1 MAKTNPPP
9 ISIKQAV
16 HKLQLSLLE
25 GIRHESQLTAA
36 SSLISRNDY
45 QDVVTERTIANLCG
59 YPLCNNPLPSDRPR
73 KGRYRISL
81 KEHKVYDL
89 HETYLYCCTSCV
101 VNSRVY
107 AESLQP
113 ERPLVSNS
121 GKINEILKL
130 FGDLGSKDLGKN
142 GDLGFGDLKIEEKL
156 DVKMGQMSLDDWIGP
171 SNAIEGY
178 VPVIDRSFKKPSSS
192 KKPGIVFKPKSP
204 KAKTD
209 KGKPLN
215 HVDFTSTIIM
225 GDQSGFPECS
235 SDPNLK
241 EYIAKLEGLE
251 ADQFINVQVPSIPV
265 DSGSELSSSKK
276 PSSLKKRGNVSKP
289 KSPKAKEDKGKSVKP
304 VDFTSTIIM
313 GNQSSFPECSSDP
326 KLKKYITK
334 LEELE
339 AGQSINL
346 QVPSIPLDSGS
357 ELSSLVGEPQFG
369 IPVMPYDAAE
379 GVSNRDA
386 KELKKEV
393 FSEKVA
399 EQNEA
404 SLKSSLKSSGVRK
417 LDRSVTWADQKS
429 SGTSKLIEVREM
441 SEIPGNADLT
451 DEEDDDG
458 SMFLRSAQACARAL
472 NQASEAVVSGEADVA
487 DAVSEAGI
495 IILPQSHND
504 DDEEED
510 DEDNDDEDSQTE
522 GTMDD
527 DTLEEDLV
535 PLKWPKKPGVFNS
548 EVFNAEDSWYEP
560 PPEGF
565 SVNLSSFA
573 TMYMALFGWITS
585 SSLAYIYGQE
595 DQSHEDFVFANGREY
610 PGKIVLSDGRSSEI
624 KVTLAGCLSRAL
636 PKVAADLRLKTPTF
650 VIEKELGQLLNTMSF
665 LDSIPAFKLKQWHVI
680 VLLFVDALSVCRIPG
695 IAPHM
700 TGGRILLQMV
710 LEGGQVSGE
719 EYEIMKDLLI
729 PLGRVPQFSAQSGA

>member
-192 KKPGIVFKPKSP
+192 KKPGI
-204 KAKTD
+204 
-209 KGKPLN
+209 
-215 HVDFTSTIIM
+215 
-225 GDQSGFPECS
+225 
-235 SDPNLK
+235 
-241 EYIAKLEGLE
+241 
-251 ADQFINVQVPSIPV
+251 
-265 DSGSELSSSKK
+265 
-276 PSSLKKRGNVSKP
+276 VSKP